1 MRPIDVFSFVK
12 GNVVDVSSQALMRC
26 YFPIIGQEA
35 FSLYHFLVAFWDDG
49 VKKHHFSEIL
59 NHTLMGMPVVEQA
72 LATLTA
78 MDLVVFYKH
87 RECYVMFLK
96 APLSSDAFFKV
107 SLYRQLLIQ
116 KIGEVA
122 VSELA
127 TTLPDHVQNVSK
139 TFSEVFDDQGDI
151 TFDFDKEALSSKAS
165 FDLDAFKN
173 LMKRDGLSFAQ
184 EQSDVI
190 GLYRLA
196 ESHQMT
202 WYDTYLLAKETAVN
216 MTLSLSRMKRKK
228 EQLATKSLPLG
239 QLSQQETVIVKE
251 AQTARSD
258 VFLAKIKK
266 ARRATIT
273 QDERQLLLDLAKMG
287 FLDEVINVIVLY
299 TIMKTNSANVNKKY
313 AMKLAN
319 DFAYQEINSAEV
331 AVLKMR
337 DASKKSAQ
345 TSQGLA
351 SKTKKPNIPEW
362 SNQDYQNQTTDEE
375 QKRLEEA
382 RRKALD
388 RLRKE

>member
-96 APLSSDAFFKV
+96 APLSSDDFFKV

-122 VSELA
+122 VNELI

-228 EQLATKSLPLG
+228 EQLATKSFPLG